1 MGSQEKTGF
10 RTDEPVAFARKESNS
25 RDTNVNTPERMPVPL
40 PAPLRAILY
49 KNRELLQLSQ
59 QCLQRPCT
67 IITNNYSG
75 PQCSNLFAV
84 ERVVDKQNSN
94 GQMYLQIKTE
104 KSVFLFHLIIKFN
117 KFLRL

>member
-67 IITNNYSG
+67 IITNNYSLWPAMFEPVRG
-75 PQCSNLFAV
+75 GTRGGQAEFKWSDVSA
-84 ERVVDKQNSN
+84 DKDREVRIFIPFNH
-94 GQMYLQIKTE
+94 QI
-104 KSVFLFHLIIKFN
+104 
-117 KFLRL
+117 